1 MKIKVEF
8 NRENIDINLLRELKD
23 KSQNLELFSEDK
35 DYLNEI
41 KNLLKE
47 NTMDFCQRSAL
58 VVDKEVLGSEDF
70 EHGIFLIKEF
80 FRFWSENTCAPTYIL
95 LFSTG
100 VKLIT
105 KNSPVIEYI
114 KELKDR
120 GSTILY
126 SCESADHF
134 NFGSQIEDGLAS
146 DVTMNEIIKVQMNLD
161 KVIKI

>member
-41 KNLLKE
+41 KNLLNE

-126 SCESADHF
+126 SCESAEHF